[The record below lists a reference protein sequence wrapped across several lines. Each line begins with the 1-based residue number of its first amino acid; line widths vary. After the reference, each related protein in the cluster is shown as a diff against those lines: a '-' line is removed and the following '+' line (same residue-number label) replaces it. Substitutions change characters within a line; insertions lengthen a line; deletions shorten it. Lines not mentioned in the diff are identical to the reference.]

1 VKIIYIPRS
10 AARTSAEFALIAR
23 INRQLAAIPSTK
35 PKEVV
40 K

>member
-1 VKIIYIPRS
+1 MTIYIPRS
-10 AARTSAEFALIAR
+10 AARTSAEFALIAK
-23 INRQLAAIPSTK
+23 INRDLAAVGKGK